1 MNMNNAANRLQQ
13 GAALFCAMVS
23 LMISLSVM
31 STHADAAT
39 RVTVVGLFPGKAVVS
54 IDGKD
59 PRTLSIGE
67 KTGEGVKL
75 ISTTSD
81 SATLDIDGKRH
92 TLDVG
97 QIYAAAREGGTGD
110 AARKI
115 TLAADGNG
123 HFVTPGQING
133 TAIQFLVDTGA
144 TAVSISSDFARNA
157 GIDYKKGQRL
167 YSQTANGVIVVY
179 KVRLDSVR
187 VGDVTIYEVD
197 GVVIDGDGK
206 NQGLGIALLGMS
218 FLNRM
223 EMKRDGV
230 VMTLTKRF

>member
-1 MNMNNAANRLQQ
+1 MNNATNRVRL
-13 GAALFCAMVS
+13 GALKFCVLLCALSS
-23 LMISLSVM
+23 LGAL
-31 STHADAAT
+31 AAT

-75 ISTTSD
+75 LSTASD
-81 SATLDIDGKRH
+81 SATLEIDGKRH

-115 TLAADGNG
+115 TLAADGSG
-123 HFVTPGQING
+123 HFVTAGQVNG

-144 TAVSISSDFARNA
+144 TAVSISADFARNA

-167 YSQTANGVIVVY
+167 YSQTANGVIIVY

-187 VGDVTIYEVD
+187 VGDVTVYEVD
-197 GVVIDGDGK
+197 GVVIEGDGK
-206 NQGLGIALLGMS
+206 SQGLGVALLGMS

-223 EMKRDGV
+223 DMKRDGV